1 MKGGTI
7 KKYGVVPLAMLFL
20 VSILMATSCQADDA
34 NKMAIL
40 KTIEGNWNS
49 EILGMDGKKY
59 IRPWVFRVD
68 GNDFVATI
76 TRPGMQ
82 PEACKVPLEEISH
95 EGGVLKVNIVFPP
108 YTHKAN
114 LVISN
119 GQIKGTAWRQA
130 RPPGPSDIVFSRR

>member
-1 MKGGTI
+1 MK
-7 KKYGVVPLAMLFL
+7 KHGVVSLAILFL
-20 VSILMATSCQADDA
+20 ASIFMATICQADDA
-34 NKMAIL
+34 NKLAIL

-49 EILGMDGKKY
+49 EIVGMDGKKY

-82 PEACKVPLEEISH
+82 PEGCKVSLEEISN

-108 YTHKAN
+108 YIRKAN

-130 RPPGPSDIVFSRR
+130 MPPGTSDIVFSRR

>member
-1 MKGGTI
+1 M
-7 KKYGVVPLAMLFL
+7 KKYSVVPLATLFL
-20 VSILMATSCQADDA
+20 ASIFMAAICRADDA
-34 NKMAIL
+34 NKRAIL

-59 IRPWVFRVD
+59 IRPWVFRVV

-82 PEACKVPLEEISH
+82 PEAGKVPLEEISH

-108 YTHKAN
+108 YTSKAN

-119 GQIKGTAWRQA
+119 GQIKGTAWRQG
-130 RPPGPSDIVFSRR
+130 RTPGPSNIVFSRR

>member
-1 MKGGTI
+1 V
-7 KKYGVVPLAMLFL
+7 KKYSVVSLATLFL
-20 VSILMATSCQADDA
+20 ASIFMAAICWADNA
-34 NKMAIL
+34 NKLAIL

-68 GNDFVATI
+68 GNDFLATI

-108 YTHKAN
+108 YTSKAN

-119 GQIKGTAWRQA
+119 GNIKGTAWRQA